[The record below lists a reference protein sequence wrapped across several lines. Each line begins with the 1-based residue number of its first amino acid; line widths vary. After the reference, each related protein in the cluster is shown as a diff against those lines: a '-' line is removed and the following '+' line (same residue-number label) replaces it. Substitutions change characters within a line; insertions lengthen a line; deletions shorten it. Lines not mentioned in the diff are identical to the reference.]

1 MFKIFLMLCLLLGT
15 ISVRAAPSL
24 PVPPELPQNLRELKA
39 RAEAGDA
46 NAQLNMGGIYF
57 KGQQVNRDYTEGEKW
72 FRRAAQQGQAQAQ
85 YNLGMM
91 HASGLGVTQDQAEA
105 VRWYRLAA
113 EQGLAIAQLNLG
125 VAYAYGSGLEQN
137 TPEALKWLTL
147 AAKQGEAQ
155 AQFNLA
161 VIYANGQGVP
171 QDLTLATH
179 WAQLAAD
186 QGHATAGKL
195 LAELNQAAP
204 VKQPAPQETSPASP
218 ALTKHAGTTSSVYY
232 IQLGAFKLKPHSESR
247 AEKYR
252 TELHNKLGDL
262 DRGYRIYIDDGW
274 VRIQI
279 GPYSDADE
287 ARQRAESLKEK
298 LGRAPQLK
306 QY

>member
-147 AAKQGEAQ
+147 AAKQGEA
-155 AQFNLA
+155 
-161 VIYANGQGVP
+161 AN
-171 QDLTLATH
+171 
-179 WAQLAAD
+179 

-195 LAELNQAAP
+195 LTELNQAAP